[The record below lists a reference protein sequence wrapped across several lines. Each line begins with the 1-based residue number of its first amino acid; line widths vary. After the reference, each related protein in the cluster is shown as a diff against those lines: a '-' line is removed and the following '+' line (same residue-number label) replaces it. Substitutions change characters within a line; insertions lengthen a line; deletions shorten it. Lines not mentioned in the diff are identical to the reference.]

1 MNVERKQISIEPH
14 LGKLEW
20 AKGTYPTPW
29 GVIEVSHEKKA
40 DGKNRNQ
47 SETSERCKTNLIIR
61 NRYQTSIKTGSYE
74 KHNDMD
80 YAPLEYNL
88 Y

>member
-1 MNVERKQISIEPH
+1 M
-14 LGKLEW
+14 
-20 AKGTYPTPW
+20 
-29 GVIEVSHEKKA
+29 
-40 DGKNRNQ
+40 
-47 SETSERCKTNLIIR
+47 CKTNLIIK

>member
-40 DGKNRNQ
+40 DGKIATKVKLPKGVRQ
-47 SETSERCKTNLIIR
+47 I
-61 NRYQTSIKTGSYE
+61 
-74 KHNDMD
+74 
-80 YAPLEYNL
+80 
-88 Y
+88 